1 MKITYLAFSE
11 EKRDRLLDETLP
23 DSVRREWKK
32 TFRVRGRESFLIE
45 FRTQGTGV
53 AMAKALGAVRDTLPS
68 AKGVHILEDDASQ
81 LFAKRLFPRLAEY
94 ERELRRTLFLALDL
108 GESDETDGNELL
120 KIIERESLSRLG
132 NKLFTDDRFVKA
144 VKERACE
151 RRPFSKEEITRLV
164 ESTEEKAPWDIL
176 FGGFDMGCV
185 KRNFW
190 PIVECRNAVMHHRT
204 IKGDKYDDTLRRLRN
219 STNALLAYSSRV
231 CEETGS
237 SEDRERRAER
247 ASWSMM
253 EGIRTEKLSE
263 SLAAISEI
271 VLRNNESLS
280 RLATAFSEAARVVAD
295 QYAGISK
302 TASETLAATS
312 AMKQIQ
318 DSASQVVAD
327 AFKPLG
333 DIEMPS
339 LQTTPPY
346 LTDPLPNTPIGY
358 ADDEENYVTDE
369 GGDQITTGTV
379 IP

>member
-1 MKITYLAFSE
+1 MKIAYLAFSE
-11 EKRDRLLDETLP
+11 EKRDRLLAETLP
-23 DSVRREWKK
+23 DSVCREWKK
-32 TFRVRGRESFLIE
+32 TFRVGGRESFLIE
-45 FRTQGTGV
+45 FCTKGTGV
-53 AMAKALGAVRDTLPS
+53 AMAKALGAVRDRLPS

-81 LFAKRLFPRLAEY
+81 LFAKRLFPSLAEY

-108 GESDETDGNELL
+108 GETDETDGNELL

-144 VKERACE
+144 VKERAGE

-204 IKGDKYDDTLRRLRN
+204 IKGDEYDNALHRLRN

-231 CEETGS
+231 CEEKGS
-237 SEDRERRAER
+237 SKDRERRAER

-263 SLAAISEI
+263 SLAVISEI

-280 RLATAFSEAARVVAD
+280 GLAAAYSEAARALAD

-318 DSASQVVAD
+318 DSASKVVAD

-346 LTDPLPNTPIGY
+346 LTDPLPNSPIGR
-358 ADDEENYVTDE
+358 ADDEENDGTDE
-369 GGDQITTGTV
+369 GGDQITTKTV
-379 IP
+379 TL